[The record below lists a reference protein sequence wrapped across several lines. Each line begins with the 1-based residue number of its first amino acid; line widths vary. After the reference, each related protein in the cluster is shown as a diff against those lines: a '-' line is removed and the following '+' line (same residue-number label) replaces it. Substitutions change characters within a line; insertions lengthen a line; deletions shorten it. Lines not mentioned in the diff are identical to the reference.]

1 MGEGRKMFPSW
12 CIVRKVPTHKLDPVN
27 LLDLQTNMEMEGYF
41 RPRLRVR
48 LTFIVVTHELSV
60 EDRASLSV
68 RTPHFVLTRK
78 DKGRRKE
85 IAGGARAC
93 LANGKSKA
101 PTRHATRHK
110 RKERIGNAEVLLTQ
124 QN

>member
-41 RPRLRVR
+41 RPRLRVC
-48 LTFIVVTHELSV
+48 LTFTIVVTHELPLKDS
-60 EDRASLSV
+60 ASLSV
-68 RTPHFVLTRK
+68 KTPHFVLTRK
-78 DKGRRKE
+78 DKGRRGE

-101 PTRHATRHK
+101 PTHA
-110 RKERIGNAEVLLTQ
+110 I
-124 QN
+124 